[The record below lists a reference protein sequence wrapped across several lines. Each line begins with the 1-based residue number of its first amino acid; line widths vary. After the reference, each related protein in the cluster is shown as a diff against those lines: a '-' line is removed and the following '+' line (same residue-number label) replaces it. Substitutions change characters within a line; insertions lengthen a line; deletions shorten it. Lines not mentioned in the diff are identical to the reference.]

1 MGSTKIESHGNIGDD
16 KIQYQ
21 LKINTGHV
29 ENTDTPNRV
38 PYTFSIPEEYILQ
51 KFKFNESSCVGN
63 CYINYAIENNAIR
76 LEAVAQA
83 VRDASRLWYKAGG
96 HLKGTAIITFQKITP
111 ETQEINYEFNIDT
124 GHVENTDLPNR
135 VSYSFPIDFHLLEQS
150 YTVSKF
156 EFSESSRVG
165 NCFIHPTIE
174 KGAIKIEAVA
184 QAVKAS
190 SGLWYQAGGHLKG
203 TVRVALRKTEYVGI
217 QSKHEAS
224 QATITMNG
232 NQFFLGDIYSE
243 FLNFGRITGDVS
255 TKIEQ
260 KEVSVMTT
268 NESKGNISIGNV
280 GGDAKGIASGENIAG
295 VAGGDITG
303 NIQAT
308 QGDNNQVG
316 SSEEQLTAQQVIELL
331 AYLENRIQDLEALPK
346 ADREK
351 SIKRIEAVKVEAEET
366 EPDKESIA
374 KGLKRVN
381 EGLTEASKTTK
392 GVKEFIT
399 EVAPTVA
406 KIAGWLGYAVGSIW
420 MV

>member
-16 KIQYQ
+16 EIQYQ
-21 LKINTGHV
+21 LKIDTGHV
-29 ENTDTPNRV
+29 ENTDTPNCV
-38 PYTFSIPEEYILQ
+38 PYTFPIPASLEQEGYILQ
-51 KFKFNESSCVGN
+51 KLKFDKSCRVGN
-63 CYINYAIENNAIR
+63 CYINYAIENNTIR
-76 LEAVAQA
+76 LKAVAQA

-268 NESKGNISIGNV
+268 SESVNQSGNFGIGQMS
-280 GGDAKGIASGENIAG
+280 GGTIQ
-295 VAGGDITG
+295 G
-303 NIQAT
+303 N
-308 QGDNNQVG
+308 
-316 SSEEQLTAQQVIELL
+316 
-331 AYLENRIQDLEALPK
+331 
-346 ADREK
+346 
-351 SIKRIEAVKVEAEET
+351 
-366 EPDKESIA
+366 
-374 KGLKRVN
+374 
-381 EGLTEASKTTK
+381 
-392 GVKEFIT
+392 
-399 EVAPTVA
+399 A
-406 KIAGWLGYAVGSIW
+406 KIAGVINEAEQRNLAEAAAEIQQLLEQLDKSYSSDTMSGRMQIATEAVSQIENNPAFKARVLSALKAGGVAAFEQFLNHPAASFVIGALEDW
-420 MV
+420 QKTNMD